1 MLYQL
6 SYSGKSTDEPRV
18 IPTEAYFRKMLL
30 YVASQQLQ
38 SPSLVI
44 IRDIIQRWH
53 AGFARRSGSGEITL
67 LFG

>member
-1 MLYQL
+1 
-6 SYSGKSTDEPRV
+6 
-18 IPTEAYFRKMLL
+18 MLL

-53 AGFARRSGSGEITL
+53 AGFARRSGSGEIIL
-67 LFG
+67 LVG